1 MAGGEKRMAITFYY
15 GAGSPFAWRVWL
27 ALEHKALAYELKV
40 LSFSEGDLKKPEF
53 AALNPR
59 RKVPVL
65 VDAQGQGNAP
75 FVLYES
81 AAIIEYLEESYP
93 GSGAPLF
100 PTDLRGRALVRRMVC
115 EADNYVAPAVNR
127 LLSRVLFTPE
137 AQWNENK
144 IADACSD
151 CIEELGT
158 WAPQFR
164 GEFLAGPLSAA
175 DLTLYPMVA
184 LALRC
189 ENRKPDLAVGAALP
203 QPMRDWMRRIEGL
216 PYFAKTWPAHWK

>member
-1 MAGGEKRMAITFYY
+1 MAITFYY

-27 ALEHKALAYELKV
+27 ALEHKALAYDLRV

-65 VDAQGQGNAP
+65 IDAQAPGQVS

-81 AAIIEYLEESYP
+81 AAILEYLDDAYP
-93 GSGAPLF
+93 GSGMPLF
-100 PTDLRGRALVRRMVC
+100 PGDMRGRALIRRMVC

-137 AQWNENK
+137 AKWNEDK
-144 IADACSD
+144 IAAARRD
-151 CIEELGT
+151 CVEELST
-158 WAPQFR
+158 WTPQIR
-164 GEFLAGPLSAA
+164 GDYLAGPLSAA
-175 DLTLYPMVA
+175 DLTFYPMVA

-189 ENRKPDLAVGAALP
+189 ENRKPDLDMRAALP
-203 QPMRDWMRRIEGL
+203 QLIRSWMQRIEGL

>member
-1 MAGGEKRMAITFYY
+1 MAITFYY

-27 ALEHKALAYELKV
+27 ALEHKLLDYQLRV
-40 LSFSEGDLKKPEF
+40 LSFSEGDLKKSEF

-59 RKVPVL
+59 RKVPVV
-65 VDAQGQGNAP
+65 VDAQGEGQVP

-81 AAIIEYLEESYP
+81 AAILEYLDDAYP
-93 GSGAPLF
+93 GSGMSLF
-100 PTDLRGRALVRRMVC
+100 PGDMRGRAQIRRMVC

-137 AQWNENK
+137 AQWNEDK
-144 IADACSD
+144 IAAAHRD
-151 CIEELGT
+151 CVEELDA
-158 WAPQFR
+158 WEPQVR

-175 DLTLYPMVA
+175 DLALYPMIA

-189 ENRKPDLAVGAALP
+189 ENKKPDLGVRAALP
-203 QPMRDWMRRIEGL
+203 QPMRSWMQRVEGL
-216 PYFAKTWPAHWK
+216 PYFSKTWPAHWK

>member
-1 MAGGEKRMAITFYY
+1 MAITFYY

-27 ALEHKALAYELKV
+27 ALEHKLLDYDLKV

-65 VDAQGQGNAP
+65 VDAQGQGQVP

-81 AAIIEYLEESYP
+81 AAILEYLDEAYP
-93 GSGAPLF
+93 GSGMRLF
-100 PTDLRGRALVRRMVC
+100 PGDMRGRALIRRMVC

-127 LLSRVLFTPE
+127 LLSRVLFTPD
-137 AQWNENK
+137 AQWNEDK
-144 IADACSD
+144 IAAAYRD
-151 CIEELGT
+151 CVEELDV
-158 WAPQFR
+158 WEPQFR

-175 DLTLYPMVA
+175 DLTLYPMIA

-189 ENRKPDLAVGAALP
+189 EKKRFDLALRAALP
-203 QPMRDWMRRIEGL
+203 QAIAAWMQRIEGL

>member
-1 MAGGEKRMAITFYY
+1 MAITFYY

-27 ALEHKALAYELKV
+27 ALEHKSLAYELKV
-40 LSFSEGDLKKPEF
+40 LSFSDGDLKKPEF

-59 RKVPVL
+59 RKIPVL
-65 VDAQGQGNAP
+65 VDADGPGKGQAP

-81 AAIIEYLEESYP
+81 AAIIEYLEDAYP
-93 GSGAPLF
+93 GSGALLF
-100 PTDLRGRALVRRMVC
+100 PGDAQLRALVRRMVC

-137 AQWNENK
+137 AQWNEDK
-144 IADACSD
+144 IAAAHRD
-151 CIEELGT
+151 CVEELGT
-158 WAPQFR
+158 WEPQLR

-189 ENRKPDLAVGAALP
+189 EHKKPGLGVRAALP
-203 QPMRDWMRRIEGL
+203 QPVRDWMQRIEGL
-216 PYFAKTWPAHWK
+216 PYLAKTWPAHWK

>member
-1 MAGGEKRMAITFYY
+1 MAITFYY

-27 ALEHKALAYELKV
+27 ALEHKLLDYNLRV

-65 VDAQGQGNAP
+65 VDAPGQGQVL

-81 AAIIEYLEESYP
+81 AAILEYLDEAYP
-93 GSGAPLF
+93 GSGMPLF
-100 PTDLRGRALVRRMVC
+100 PGDMRGRAQIRRMVC
-115 EADNYVAPAVNR
+115 EADNYLAPAVNR

-137 AQWNENK
+137 AQWNEDK
-144 IADACSD
+144 IAAAHRD
-151 CIEELGT
+151 CVEELDA
-158 WAPQFR
+158 WEPQLR

-189 ENRKPDLAVGAALP
+189 ENKKPDLGVRASLP
-203 QPMRDWMRRIEGL
+203 HPMRSWMQRIEGL
-216 PYFAKTWPAHWK
+216 PYFSKTWPAHWK

>member
-1 MAGGEKRMAITFYY
+1 MAITFYY

-27 ALEHKALAYELKV
+27 ALEHKALAYELRV

-65 VDAQGQGNAP
+65 VDADGE

-81 AAIIEYLEESYP
+81 AAILEYLDEAYP
-93 GSGAPLF
+93 ASGRPLF
-100 PTDLRGRALVRRMVC
+100 PGDARVRALVRRMVC
-115 EADNYVAPAVNR
+115 EADNYVGPAVNR
-127 LLSRVLFTPE
+127 LLARILFTPE
-137 AQWNENK
+137 PQWNADK
-144 IADACSD
+144 IAAARRD
-151 CIEELGT
+151 CMEELDT

-164 GEFLAGPLSAA
+164 SDYLAGPLSAA

-189 ENRKPDLAVGAALP
+189 ENKKPGLDLRAALP
-203 QPMRDWMRRIEGL
+203 QPMRNWMQRIEGL
-216 PYFAKTWPAHWK
+216 PYFSKTWPAHWK